1 MFSERL
7 ERLIEASLQD
17 GQLTEQEKAAIIKRA
32 EAEGE
37 DINEVDIYIQSL
49 QQKRQQELNL
59 QAQQA
64 ATEEMV
70 AQKKARETKQ
80 AAAAEEEKERAKL
93 LRKCPACGTPI
104 PAATNVCPNCG
115 HIVEANDITKE
126 ISDLIK
132 LINRCAP
139 KEVDSE
145 GHLDLTESIEKTIY
159 DNDPAYHKIYD
170 ITGKRLDKEEYWIKS
185 KYKELIDDL
194 EIKYGENAV
203 VKSFLLKERKR
214 IVALIKTKCMDQ
226 IKYES
231 VSCTNSCLTILRTE
245 YAEFVEASFFDD
257 CEKKIEAIRI
267 KKEERKAQEKAQ
279 REAKRKTISGR
290 ISLWFSDYDN
300 KAWAIV
306 IAILIILAVLS
317 FTISLW
323 ILIPTLI
330 WLIVMPFFKKKIY
343 EWL

>member
-59 QAQQA
+59 QAQLA

-104 PAATNVCPNCG
+104 PAVTNVCPNCG
-115 HIVEANDITKE
+115 HVVESDDFSKE
-126 ISDLIK
+126 ITDLIK
-132 LINRCAP
+132 LINKCAP
-139 KEVDSE
+139 HDVDSD
-145 GHLDLTESIEKTIY
+145 GKADLTEYRSKSVY
-159 DNDPAYHKIYD
+159 DKDPNSHKLYD
-170 ITGKRLDKEEYWIKS
+170 IIDEGSNDNYEIKS
-185 KYKELIDDL
+185 KYYELINDL
-194 EIKYGENAV
+194 EIKYGEV
-203 VKSFLLKERKR
+203 PMVKSFLTKERTR
-214 IVALIKTKCMDQ
+214 IAGLIKAKCLYFLEGGNYLNYVQ
-226 IKYES
+226 
-231 VSCTNSCLTILRTE
+231 SCLTILRGSYSDVVDAT
-245 YAEFVEASFFDD
+245 FFND
-257 CEKKIEAIRI
+257 CEKKIEAVRIRNA
-267 KKEERKAQEKAQ
+267 K

-290 ISLWFSDYDN
+290 ISSWFSDYDN

-323 ILIPTLI
+323 ILIPTVI

>member
-64 ATEEMV
+64 ATEEMI
-70 AQKKARETKQ
+70 AQKKAREMKQ

-115 HIVEANDITKE
+115 HIVESNDITKE
-126 ISDLIK
+126 ISNLIK

-139 KEVDSE
+139 KEVD
-145 GHLDLTESIEKTIY
+145 GDGKLFLNDYMKKTIY
-159 DNDPAYHKIYD
+159 DKDPVYHKIYD
-170 ITGKRLDKEEYWIKS
+170 ITGETYDGKEYEIKS
-185 KYKELIDDL
+185 KYQELIVDL
-194 EIKYGENAV
+194 EMKYGENAV

-214 IVALIKTKCMDQ
+214 IAALIKAECMDC
-226 IKYES
+226 ISGEFDGYAS
-231 VSCTNSCLTILRTE
+231 SCLTILRTE

-257 CEKKIEAIRI
+257 CEKKIESIRI
-267 KKEERKAQEKAQ
+267 KKTK
-279 REAKRKTISGR
+279 REAKRESISGR
-290 ISLWFSDYDN
+290 ISSWFSGYDN

-323 ILIPTLI
+323 ILIPTVI